1 MILIMLLVLVASLV
15 CFWAISHPPL
25 AVMKEPIPVSINSTG
40 PGIRISL
47 GSVPSKDI
55 QDHPLAVEKNGTLRG
70 HYSHNSSFDL
80 EQQHEKPAPST
91 IAGEEKNSDMIP
103 GSPGALK
110 ICIFSWSP
118 LNILILMGLV

>member
-1 MILIMLLVLVASLV
+1 MLLVLVASLV

-55 QDHPLAVEKNGTLRG
+55 QDHPLAVEKMVPSEVITHITL
-70 HYSHNSSFDL
+70 
-80 EQQHEKPAPST
+80 
-91 IAGEEKNSDMIP
+91 
-103 GSPGALK
+103 ALTL
-110 ICIFSWSP
+110 SNNMRSR
-118 LNILILMGLV
+118 LLVP